1 MALANIKVQMA
12 QFTRV
17 IGLIINSMVRVVNN
31 YQIIRFIKERL
42 LMVKRKVKF
51 DLKIE
56 KLV

>member
-17 IGLIINSMVRVVNN
+17 IGLIINNMVRVVNN